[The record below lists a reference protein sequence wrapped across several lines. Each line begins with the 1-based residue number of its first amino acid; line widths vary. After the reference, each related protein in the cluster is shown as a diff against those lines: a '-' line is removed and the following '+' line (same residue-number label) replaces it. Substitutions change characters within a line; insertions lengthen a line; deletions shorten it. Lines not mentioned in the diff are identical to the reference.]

1 MSLREE
7 PPRPRVSIAGTV
19 ALFVIGLLVLV
30 PSGLC
35 TGIMGGGALL
45 AMITDPKNAGDS
57 IGILLMA
64 LIVGGPFVVGGGAM
78 VWQAISRIRDR

>member
-45 AMITDPKNAGDS
+45 AMITDPKNAGGS
-57 IGILLMA
+57 MGILVMA
-64 LIVGGPFVVGGGAM
+64 LIVGGPFVIGGGAM
-78 VWQAISRIRDR
+78 VWHAIMRIRDR